1 MELMSNIHQP
11 QEVLIKVMCSE
22 RLPESDEP
30 LHVEDGYANYSKT
43 LDVWRDCSYDE
54 FDLRPDYWYEP
65 VTRIVLTEEEYKE
78 LESERLAYKDFI
90 EWWFKNKYDATENV
104 GNFIETI
111 RFIQDRLGY

>member
-1 MELMSNIHQP
+1 MKANMTHPP

-22 RLPESDEP
+22 RLPIQAARYLAQSEFSLRTRIFNGESFLNSQSVP
-30 LHVEDGYANYSKT
+30 VIA
-43 LDVWRDCSYDE
+43 
-54 FDLRPDYWYEP
+54 WYEP
-65 VTRIVLTEEEYKE
+65 ATRIVLTEEEYKE